1 MTKDLPEG
9 ATLGADKNYDVEAFV
24 EDLKARK
31 IEPHIA
37 INGSDEQAGQGSQNG
52 GPTGQ

>member
-1 MTKDLPEG
+1 MPIPGPPGCALAHTAE
-9 ATLGADKNYDVEAFV
+9 AALGADKNYA

-37 INGSDEQAGQGSQNG
+37 VNGAAAQGQNVS
-52 GPTGQ
+52 